1 MPEIEF
7 DTDLSQQIDKFRRY
21 IYSKNGRIRK
31 NVPNQKRKHWNA
43 IVKTYNDHT
52 IHVNKRVERM
62 MSNANQI

>member
-52 IHVNKRVERM
+52 IHVN
-62 MSNANQI
+62 